1 MADFFDLS
9 EEIVKLQD
17 TIYPISNELPI
28 SNLAATEI
36 ERLLN
41 GKVKYLFFNFCIRP
55 YCILEL

>member
-9 EEIVKLQD
+9 EEIVKLHD

-28 SNLAATEI
+28 TSLAATEI

-41 GKVKYLFFNFCIRP
+41 GKV
-55 YCILEL
+55 